1 MPMIRPSAR
10 FVMAALAAATLA
22 LSGAPATAQDQPADP
37 PVRITPAPDPD
48 HPAYGELIQAIDA
61 SVNWDTFYDSLT
73 AAIAREYAQV
83 PEIAALEKEKPGLID
98 AAVRGMRPVLKSVM
112 ARVEDE
118 YRPRKRAL
126 LARYITPSE
135 AEDLTAFYRSP
146 LGMKIVDQAS
156 RSMADASMLEGLG
169 EEITSGKDLS
179 EVQVTSAQVASD
191 FDKAVRSTTGA
202 MSEEELTELARLA
215 AEKPALLK
223 LATIRSEMLALQTQ
237 IANEEPNAGEVAA
250 IEQAAI
256 TAIEEH
262 IGK

>member
-22 LSGAPATAQDQPADP
+22 LSGAPATAQDQPAYP

-112 ARVEDE
+112 ARVENE

-237 IANEEPNAGEVAA
+237 IANEEPNAGEIAA

>member
-1 MPMIRPSAR
+1 MIRPTAR
-10 FVMAALAAATLA
+10 FVMAALAAAALLL
-22 LSGAPATAQDQPADP
+22 LSGAPATAQNQPADP
-37 PVRITPAPDPD
+37 PVRISPAPTPD
-48 HPAYGELIQAIDA
+48 HPSYGDLIEAIDA
-61 SVNWDTFYDSLT
+61 SVNWDTFFDTMT

-98 AAVRGMRPVLKSVM
+98 AAVRAMRPVFESFL
-112 ARVEDE
+112 ARVEDD

-126 LARYITPSE
+126 LARYLTPSE

-146 LGMKIVDQAS
+146 LGMKIVDHAS
-156 RSMADASMLEGLG
+156 RSMATDGFLEDLDQD
-169 EEITSGKDLS
+169 ITSGKDLS
-179 EVQVTSAQVASD
+179 EVQVTSEQVASD

-202 MSEEELTELARLA
+202 MSEEELAELARLA

-223 LATIRSEMLALQTQ
+223 LATIRGEMLALQTQ
-237 IANEEPNAGEVAA
+237 MANEEPNAGEIGA